1 MTRTL
6 SIYFIILVVITILLL
21 LLVSHSPRVAN
32 TPSGTV
38 SISAAKSDVEQL
50 QTRYVFD
57 VVIHE
62 EDKMV
67 ELLKRIDDLADKIMT
82 SEDTPDLAL
91 VLHGPEIG
99 YCAGSNYRRYMSLVD
114 RAAELDK
121 RGILDVKVCDSMIRS
136 LGLENE
142 TFPDFID
149 RVPFG
154 PSEVEKLVQQGYVRM

>member
-1 MTRTL
+1 MTRTI
-6 SIYFIILVVITILLL
+6 SIYFFILIVITILLL
-21 LLVSHSPRVAN
+21 LLVSHSPRVSHSAA
-32 TPSGTV
+32 GTV
-38 SISAAKSDVEQL
+38 SISAEKTDVEKL

-62 EDKMV
+62 EDKMAQ
-67 ELLKRIDDLADKIMT
+67 LLKRIEDLADEIITNK
-82 SEDTPDLAL
+82 DTPELAL

-99 YCAGSNYRRYMSLVD
+99 YFTGSNYNRYMSLVD

-121 RGILDVKVCDSMIRS
+121 RGILDVKVCDSMIRT

-154 PSEVEKLVQQGYVRM
+154 PSETERLVKQGFVRM